1 MLSLISRLC
10 SGNGS
15 STRSKKKIKRGRAPS
30 NEFHTDNLST
40 RSSKKEKASGKDGV
54 VEQEVMDRGDSNDE
68 EEEEEDE
75 KQEGFFEIDT
85 NRSSQELSAWHDV
98 KSPTSLS
105 LYTSSVFA
113 FTPNQKKK
121 KVLVQF
127 NTTTRAMSK
136 KIFESTHNTRDPITL
151 ETLNLDD
158 PQRIFINSKK
168 QVFDLIT
175 LVFYLS
181 STRQFVDPVTTIEF
195 SEEKIKEMDDKYQSL
210 RRKGLLIPVKS
221 SSEGEKEENGN
232 DMEPLPDIQLYESYL
247 ARHEE
252 NTDWS
257 SEKKSKK
264 QVFENRTTLN
274 VILDGLIAEV
284 YDALLKDASASGPVQ
299 DMDLKLAIIF
309 SEFESPFLQLKTIDT
324 DFANATIL
332 SYKNFLE
339 GPSKKP
345 TEDPHDR
352 LPTILARLDGMVSE
366 AERASIEEKRSRSFS
381 CDF

>member
-1 MLSLISRLC
+1 M
-10 SGNGS
+10 
-15 STRSKKKIKRGRAPS
+15 
-30 NEFHTDNLST
+30 
-40 RSSKKEKASGKDGV
+40 
-54 VEQEVMDRGDSNDE
+54 
-68 EEEEEDE
+68 
-75 KQEGFFEIDT
+75 
-85 NRSSQELSAWHDV
+85 
-98 KSPTSLS
+98 
-105 LYTSSVFA
+105 
-113 FTPNQKKK
+113 
-121 KVLVQF
+121 QF

-221 SSEGEKEENGN
+221 SSEGEKEEDGN

-274 VILDGLIAEV
+274 VILDGLITEV